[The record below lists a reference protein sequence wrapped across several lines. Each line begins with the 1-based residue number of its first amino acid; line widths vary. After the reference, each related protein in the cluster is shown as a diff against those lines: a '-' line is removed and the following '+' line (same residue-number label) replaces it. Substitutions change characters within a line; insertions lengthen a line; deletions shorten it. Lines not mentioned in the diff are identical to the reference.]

1 MFDRLLGNIVGKSG
15 RRAYDMAEGDFIRPV
30 LLGAGLRLFDHLEAD
45 SVDLELIQATTSPG
59 LVHLRFRLAG
69 G

>member
-1 MFDRLLGNIVGKSG
+1 
-15 RRAYDMAEGDFIRPV
+15 MAEGDFIRPV